1 MLALAKACR
10 QSGVQATVE
19 ETIAPGCRADLVLAQ
34 GPKGATAVDV
44 TVRTWP
50 SNDPDPHG
58 RSNPFAVAKAD
69 KERSY
74 RPAIESG
81 VVDGLITFAVTAG
94 GALSPDAMS
103 LLRWLGQRGEAE
115 ASEGSTLAWRL
126 AQDVAIVALKGSYHC
141 LSTWQLRHSAAAEA
155 GAGLTR
161 VMVDEDNETV
171 GI

>member
-1 MLALAKACR
+1 M
-10 QSGVQATVE
+10 
-19 ETIAPGCRADLVLAQ
+19 
-34 GPKGATAVDV
+34 
-44 TVRTWP
+44 
-50 SNDPDPHG
+50 
-58 RSNPFAVAKAD
+58 
-69 KERSY
+69 
-74 RPAIESG
+74 
-81 VVDGLITFAVTAG
+81 VDGLITFAVLAG

-141 LSTWQLRHSAAAEA
+141 LSTWHLRHLAAAEA